1 MYWQWTSGIWNLK
14 HNTIYIISTPQ
25 TEILRYKSNNLT
37 KVSTFMKTQYVKMS
51 VLPKLTYRF
60 NAIPI
65 KIPANYFADI
75 DKLILKFIWK
85 GKRSRIANTM
95 LKKKNKVVG
104 LTLLNFKTHFIKA
117 TVIKTVWYWQENR
130 QINQGN
136 RIESPEIDPCKYIQ
150 LNIFIEIRKEKVHFL
165 FGAIKSF

>member
-1 MYWQWTSGIWNLK
+1 
-14 HNTIYIISTPQ
+14 
-25 TEILRYKSNNLT
+25 
-37 KVSTFMKTQYVKMS
+37 
-51 VLPKLTYRF
+51 
-60 NAIPI
+60 
-65 KIPANYFADI
+65 
-75 DKLILKFIWK
+75 
-85 GKRSRIANTM
+85 M

-150 LNIFIEIRKEKVHFL
+150 LNIFIEIRKEKVPQRSKDGLLQMALEQLEIHMQNIKNKKNLDTDLTL
-165 FGAIKSF
+165 FTKIKSKWITDINVKCKTMKLLK